1 MSEQLDLMELAQR
14 AQQGDK
20 VALDR
25 LAEIAAKR
33 LRVYVYRL
41 TLQDDL
47 AQDIVQETM
56 LEMMKILGKLK
67 RTDRFLPWLYG
78 IATNKLR
85 HYYRS
90 EATQRRAT
98 ASKSERERPI
108 ESREDGLQNL
118 LGQELKEIIT
128 TAIQGL
134 KTRHRAVLIMRCY
147 DGMSYAEI
155 AESMDSTEFGS
166 RMLFIRAKKAL
177 EKQLSRNGLGKGTL
191 LSSLVLFGKMTA
203 PSEAAAAEISI
214 TAATTNVGLAA
225 TAVGAMTST
234 SGIVSLAAAGALTV
248 GTVVA
253 PQNFLGLGDAIEKPV
268 VASSF
273 LPDTQRDTDS
283 TESSYFYMP
292 KGRSGPLMLR
302 AHGYSDGSSEWN
314 ILQNGYANYL
324 YDGKTVYVRNQRAWS
339 PAVLRSATDSPELE
353 QFLSKVTGVSRRADH
368 VSSRV
373 KGGLLV
379 SIEDTPSE
387 PEVLVRVEN
396 RDNVD
401 SEDFF
406 QYNWPVGI
414 EQKEMRDPM
423 HARGW
428 TYFKVEGL
436 LRGEKIDGSGR
447 IPFLYN
453 KKFDQ
458 LSPWIKLTI
467 GDLSIVDC
475 RNGSMARIAGQGA
488 QRYSSGTFF
497 SGFTRPWMGYHAI
510 DTVRRDAAAQRIWF
524 ETDIDEEQEIA
535 VVVLTLG
542 QIELK
547 YTIDIEND
555 LIQRIDM
562 FEENRSIG
570 MLLFEYLQDIGHKSG
585 EFVAPRLNPASKTV
599 RGNPG
604 ITWFEKLANGSLIK

>member
-41 TLQDDL
+41 TLQEDL

-98 ASKSERERPI
+98 VSKSERERPA

-128 TAIQGL
+128 SAIQGL

-191 LSSLVLFGKMTA
+191 LSSLALFGKMTA

-225 TAVGAMTST
+225 TTVGAMTST
-234 SGIVSLAAAGALTV
+234 SGVVSLVAASALTV

-253 PQNFLGLGDAIEKPV
+253 PPNFLGSGGAIEQPLTV
-268 VASSF
+268 SSF
-273 LPDTQRDTDS
+273 MPSTQRSVDS
-283 TESSYFYMP
+283 TENSYFYMP

-302 AHGYSDGSSEWN
+302 AHGYSDGSTEWN
-314 ILQNGYANYL
+314 ILQNGFANYL

-339 PAVLRSATDSPELE
+339 PSVMRSATDSPELE
-353 QFLSKVTGVSRRADH
+353 QFLSEVTDVSSRMQR

-373 KGGLLV
+373 RGGLLV
-379 SIEDTPSE
+379 SVEDTLSE
-387 PEVLVRVEN
+387 PEARVHVEN

-406 QYNWPVGI
+406 QYNWRTGVKQ
-414 EQKEMRDPM
+414 EDTRDPM
-423 HARGW
+423 HAQGW
-428 TYFKVEGL
+428 TYFEMEGL
-436 LRGEKIDGSGR
+436 LRGEKIEGSGR
-447 IPFLYN
+447 IPFFYN
-453 KKFDQ
+453 KYYQ
-458 LSPWIKLTI
+458 NSPWLKLKV
-467 GDLSIVDC
+467 GNLSIVDC
-475 RNGSMARIAGQGA
+475 QNGSLARAGQAA
-488 QRYSSGTFF
+488 QRYASGTFF
-497 SGFTRPWMGYHAI
+497 NGVIRPWMGYHAI
-510 DTVRRDAAAQRIWF
+510 DTVRRDAASQRIWF
-524 ETDIDEEQEIA
+524 ETDISEDRKTAE
-535 VVVLTLG
+535 VVLTLE

-547 YTIDIEND
+547 YTIDIDND
-555 LIQRIDM
+555 LIHRIDF
-562 FEENRSIG
+562 FEESRSIG
-570 MLLFEYLQDIGHKSG
+570 MILFDYLQDTRHKGG
-585 EFVAPRLNPASKTV
+585 EFTAPRLSTANQSV
-599 RGNPG
+599 RGNMG